1 MKRSVLLGLLQI
13 SSTLVFAAGL
23 PAKKVGRTVAS
34 TTSTAETSSENL
46 KINSEDSV
54 NIKKVKT
61 NLAKTQKSIDLT
73 KERIKSPKDVEF
85 LPDLYFS
92 LAELLLEKSRFM
104 YSLKLESKPGTPA
117 DEIDFTAEKR
127 VKQEAIEIYQNI
139 KERFLQFGQ
148 RDRVLFVLGSE
159 LKDVN
164 DTDNS
169 LKVFKELVEKYPQ
182 SSYWEKAQL
191 SVGNIFY
198 DKKDFEFAK
207 QQYVKILAREEKSVF
222 AVAYYKIGQCEIYLD
237 HFLEA
242 MIDFEKA
249 VDISKKYKSQ
259 LLTAENEQDNVKEE
273 ALIASVWP
281 ITELT
286 PEQLSKNPKFL
297 KPIDYYLGLSDDKAM
312 YRRVMLRLARR
323 FAVKN
328 RDFEAA
334 QVNYEILRA
343 ADDPEM
349 RREALEN
356 YYFKMK
362 SSKKDY
368 FPDQLASV
376 LRDTFRA
383 FKLQKIDYR
392 KYEPL
397 YRDIATSINRIGQTS
412 KRKIDLENAIAA
424 YKDYL
429 EYYPATKYHK
439 DIQVNTAEA
448 LYNSGNL
455 IEAGKEFSEL
465 ATLKVTEKE
474 KKDFISSALKA
485 LSENFAKSTEN
496 TVLERSQGRYLYR
509 QAAAQFIKFYPK
521 DPEVNQVAFNIAKTY
536 YDEKDYKSAVP
547 FLKKFLAQ
555 YPTSSHGQEAVLLL
569 LDTYYTRDDLKGLVQ
584 EGRNVLNIAGLGADV
599 RKKVQDIVQQSQ
611 LKDMRNLA
619 GEFGSKDYS
628 NKILQ
633 FAKSNKSSGLGETAL
648 FEAFVSLRSANDEK
662 LFSVGEDFLG
672 TFPNSLKGKEVLL
685 SMTQTAV
692 GIVDFNRASKYL
704 LAYAQKY
711 PQDAQSKNFTV
722 QAAQI
727 SEQIGYTNES
737 VMAYRQLG
745 QLNKVASLLEK
756 SGNWDELQKLAPQLK
771 GARSLFYSGLA
782 YLRTNKKTE
791 AMGLFR
797 RLVQQGNAAADEKEY
812 VAHAGYI
819 LADQDINDYK
829 ESFKTTQFTP
839 QNLTAKINQHQ
850 EIERSLQNVISYGV
864 GPWTIGSLYLS
875 GKINSE
881 LTLFLKNAKPPAG
894 MDQAKLAA
902 ILAPQIKSYSDL
914 AQASFKKCAD
924 VAESNDV
931 FTDVVNACRTQ
942 NLAYQLPSTTK
953 ANRTVAS
960 INPEMITAQKALYK
974 NPRDTKTLYSL
985 VVRLTQGG
993 NYQQAF
999 ATLSRLMEID
1009 PANTAHLSESGVLYI
1024 YLNDMDLAI
1033 ATFKES
1039 LKKDAKDATALW
1051 GLASIYKNFG
1061 FNQQSAKYLNLARA
1075 AGKPKGLTH
1084 PWMKL

>member
-1 MKRSVLLGLLQI
+1 MIVTVILTLLQI
-13 SSTLVFAAGL
+13 NAPLANAAA
-23 PAKKVGRTVAS
+23 PVKKSGRSVAS
-34 TTSTAETSSENL
+34 ISSADTSSENL
-46 KINSEDSV
+46 KINSDDSV
-54 NIKKVKT
+54 NIKKIKS

-73 KERIKSPKDVEF
+73 KERIKSPQDVEF

-104 YSLKLESKPGTPA
+104 YSLKLELKLGTPA

-148 RDRVLFVLGSE
+148 RDRVLFVLASE
-159 LKDVN
+159 LKDLN
-164 DTDNS
+164 DSDAA
-169 LKVFKELVEKYPQ
+169 LKVFKELIEKYPQ
-182 SSYWEKAQL
+182 STYWEKAQL
-191 SVGNIFY
+191 TVGNIFY

-207 QQYVKILAREEKSVF
+207 QQYVKILARDEKSVF
-222 AVAYYKIGQCEIYLD
+222 AVAYYKMGQCEIYLD
-237 HFLEA
+237 HFLES

-249 VDISKKYKSQ
+249 VEISKKFKSQ
-259 LLTAENEQDNVKEE
+259 LTTPENEQDNVKEE

-281 ITELT
+281 ITELS
-286 PEQLSKNPKFL
+286 PEQLSKYPKFL
-297 KPIDYYLGLSDDKAM
+297 KPITYYLGLSDDKAM
-312 YRRVMLRLARR
+312 YRRVLLRLARR

-334 QVNYEILRA
+334 QVNYEILRT

-362 SSKKDY
+362 SSKKDL
-368 FPDQLASV
+368 FPDQLAV
-376 LRDTFRA
+376 VMRDTFRS

-397 YRDIATSINRIGQTS
+397 YRDVATSINRIGQTS
-412 KRKIDLENAIAA
+412 KRKLDLENAIAS
-424 YKDYL
+424 YRDYL
-429 EYYPATKYHK
+429 VYFPTNKFQK
-439 DIQVNTAEA
+439 DIKVNTAEA
-448 LYNSGNL
+448 LYNAGKL

-465 ATLKVTEKE
+465 ARGKVTAKE
-474 KKDFISSALKA
+474 KKEFISSALKA
-485 LSENFAKSTEN
+485 LSENFAKSSEN
-496 TVLERSQGRYLYR
+496 TVLEKSQGRYLYR
-509 QAAAQFIKFYPK
+509 QAATQFIQSYPK

-547 FLKKFLAQ
+547 QLKKFLVQ
-555 YPTSSHGQEAVLLL
+555 YPKSTHGQEAVLLL

-584 EGRNVLNIAGLGADV
+584 EGRNVLSIAGLNIEV

-648 FEAFVSLRSANDEK
+648 FEAFVSLRSSNDEK

-672 TFPNSLKGKEVLL
+672 TFPSSTKCKEILL

-692 GIVDFNRASKYL
+692 TTVDFARASKYL
-704 LAYAQKY
+704 VAFAQKY
-711 PQDAQSKNFTV
+711 PQDPQSKNFTV

-727 SEQIGYTNES
+727 AEQMGYVDES
-737 VMAYRQLG
+737 VTAYRQLG
-745 QLNKVASLLEK
+745 QLNKVASQLEK
-756 SGNWDELQKLAPQLK
+756 SGNWDELQKMAPQLK
-771 GARSLFYSGLA
+771 GARSLFYSGIA
-782 YLRTNKKTE
+782 YLRTNKKAE
-791 AMGLFR
+791 AIGLFR
-797 RLVQQGNAAADEKEY
+797 RLLQQGAAAADEKEY

-819 LADQDINDYK
+819 LADQDITDYN
-829 ESFKTTQFTP
+829 ESFKTTAFTP
-839 QNLTAKINQHQ
+839 KNLTAKINQKQ
-850 EIERSLQNVISYGV
+850 EIERSLQNIISIGV
-864 GPWTIGSLYLS
+864 GPWTIGALYLS
-875 GKINSE
+875 GKINSQ
-881 LTLFLKNAKPPAG
+881 LTLFLKNARPPAG
-894 MDQAKLAA
+894 MDDKKLAG
-902 ILAPQIKSYSDL
+902 ILAPQIKNYYGL
-914 AQASFKKCAD
+914 ATASFKKCAE
-924 VAESNDV
+924 VAETNDV

-942 NLAYQLPSTTK
+942 NLAYQMPTTNK
-953 ANRTVAS
+953 VNRAVAS
-960 INPEMITAQKALYK
+960 INPDLMAAQKALYK
-974 NPRDTKTLYSL
+974 NPRDTKTLYTL
-985 VVRLTQGG
+985 VQRLTQSG

-999 ATLSRLMEID
+999 ATLSRLIEFD
-1009 PANTAHLSESGVLYI
+1009 PSNTTRLSESGVLSI
-1024 YLNDMDLAI
+1024 YLNDIDLAM

-1039 LKKDAKDATALW
+1039 LKKDPRDTTALW
-1051 GLASIYKNFG
+1051 GLASVYQKFG
-1061 FNQQSAKYLNLARA
+1061 FSQQSGKYLKLARA
-1075 AGKPKGLTH
+1075 AGRPKGLTH

>member
-1 MKRSVLLGLLQI
+1 MKYSIFLALLQLN
-13 SSTLVFAAGL
+13 SGFALAAGT
-23 PAKKVGRTVAS
+23 PVKKVVA
-34 TTSTAETSSENL
+34 TAPGMTKAEVSGENL
-46 KINSEDSV
+46 KISSDDSV
-54 NIKKVKT
+54 TIKKIKT

-148 RDRVLFVLGSE
+148 RDRVLFVLASE
-159 LKDVN
+159 LKDLN
-164 DTDNS
+164 DTDAA
-169 LKVFKELVEKYPQ
+169 LKVFKELLEKYPQ

-207 QQYVKILAREEKSVF
+207 QQYVKILGREEKSVF
-222 AVAYYKIGQCEIYLD
+222 AVAYYKVGQCEIYLD

-242 MIDFEKA
+242 MMNFEKA
-249 VDISKKYKSQ
+249 VQISKKFNTQ
-259 LLTAENEQDNVKEE
+259 LISPENEQDNVKEE

-281 ITELT
+281 ITELS
-286 PEQLSKNPKFL
+286 PEQISKYPKFL
-297 KPIDYYLGLSDDKAM
+297 KPIEYYLGLSDDKAM

-334 QVNYEILRA
+334 QVNYEILRI

-362 SSKKDY
+362 SSKKDL
-368 FPDQLASV
+368 FPDQLALV
-376 LRDTFRA
+376 LRDTFRS

-397 YRDIATSINRIGQTS
+397 YRDVATSINRIGQTS
-412 KRKIDLENAIAA
+412 KRQMDLENAIAA
-424 YKDYL
+424 YRDYL
-429 EYYPATKYHK
+429 VYFPTTKYQK
-439 DIQVNTAEA
+439 DIKVNTAEA
-448 LYNSGNL
+448 LYRSGKL
-455 IEAGKEFSEL
+455 VDAGKEFNEL
-465 ATLKVTEKE
+465 ALGKVNEKE
-474 KKDFISSALKA
+474 KKDFISSALKS

-509 QAAAQFIKFYPK
+509 QAAAQFIKYYPK
-521 DPEVNQVAFNIAKTY
+521 DSEVNQVAFNIAKTY

-547 FLKKFLAQ
+547 ELKKFLAQ
-555 YPTSSHGQEAVLLL
+555 YPKSSHGQEAVLLL

-584 EGRNVLNIAGLGADV
+584 EGKNVLNIAGLSSEV

-648 FEAFVSLRSANDEK
+648 FEAFVSLRSSNDEK

-672 TFPNSLKGKEVLL
+672 SFPNSLKCKEVLL

-692 GIVDFNRASKYL
+692 TTVDFQRASKYL
-704 LAYAQKY
+704 VAFAQKY
-711 PQDAQSKNFTV
+711 PQDPQSKNFTI

-727 SEQIGYTNES
+727 SEQMGYTDEA
-737 VMAYRQLG
+737 VLAYRQLG
-745 QLNKVASLLEK
+745 QMNKVASLFEK
-756 SGNWDELQKLAPQLK
+756 SGQWDELQKISPQLK
-771 GARSLFYSGLA
+771 GARSLFYPGLA
-782 YLRTNKKTE
+782 YLRMNKKSE
-791 AMGLFR
+791 ALGLFR
-797 RLVQQGNAAADEKEY
+797 RLLQQGGTNAEEKEF

-819 LADQDINDYK
+819 LADQDIAD
-829 ESFKTTQFTP
+829 FKASLKTLPFTP
-839 QNLTAKINQHQ
+839 QNLTAKINQQQ
-850 EIERSLQNVISYGV
+850 EIERSLQNLISYGV
-864 GPWTIGSLYLS
+864 GPWTIGALYLS

-881 LTLFLKNAKPPAG
+881 LTLFLKTAQPPAG
-894 MDQAKLAA
+894 MDKAKLAA
-902 ILAPQIKSYSDL
+902 ILAPQIKNYSNL
-914 AQASFKKCAD
+914 ALASFRKCTD

-942 NLAYQLPSTTK
+942 NLSYQMPTPSK
-953 ANRTVAS
+953 VNRAIAS
-960 INPEMITAQKALYK
+960 VNPELMSAQKALYK
-974 NPRDTKTLYSL
+974 NPRDTKTLYTL
-985 VVRLTQGG
+985 VLRLTQSG

-999 ATLSRLMEID
+999 ATLSRLIEFE
-1009 PANTAHLSESGVLYI
+1009 PANTTRLSESGVLYM
-1024 YLNDMDLAI
+1024 YLNDVDLAI

-1039 LKKDAKDATALW
+1039 LKKDANNSTALW
-1051 GLASIYKNFG
+1051 GLASVYQKFG
-1061 FNQQSAKYLNLARA
+1061 FTQQSSKYLKLARA
-1075 AGKPKGLTH
+1075 SGKPKGLTH